1 MTTRHSIRILTNGVR
16 GTTLRIATLAASLAG
31 LGACTEPTSPDTAL
45 GAPSSASYD
54 WRDGDSD
61 RDSERNSYRNA
72 PARAV
77 SYINPDIGAAT
88 ANADVNANSNCFT
101 PDQSDTQRLSPAN
114 TTTNNVHN
122 DACFFNWWGDTKID
136 GPASFESF
144 GVGIISACPDPD
156 GAGPKVAILSADRKR
171 CFQSGFQEK
180 GIAGDRE
187 FHARLN
193 NTTTTGT
200 QTVVWCYDPERD
212 GCSNTRVKSTIQINW
227 IQ

>member
-1 MTTRHSIRILTNGVR
+1 MRSSRVTV
-16 GTTLRIATLAASLAG
+16 TTLGIATLTVAAAL
-31 LGACTEPTSPDTAL
+31 LGACAESTAPSAGPD
-45 GAPSSASYD
+45 APSSASYD
-54 WRDGDSD
+54 WRGGDSGGSWGGYD
-61 RDSERNSYRNA
+61 RNA
-72 PARAV
+72 PDRAV

-88 ANADVNANSNCFT
+88 ANPDVNANSNCFT
-101 PDQSDTQRLSPAN
+101 PDQSDTQRLSPAG

-122 DACFFNWWGDTKID
+122 DACFFKWSGDTKID

-144 GVGIISACPDPD
+144 GVGLISACPDPD

-212 GCSNTRVKSTIQINW
+212 GCSNTRVKSTIRIEW
-227 IQ
+227 IS